1 MFHVKHRKDAIM
13 KLKELC
19 LVCNNLNPFA
29 RVKVIITPG
38 EEPYVGILDDIFDVI
53 ADRIVK
59 WFIVRDD
66 IIIIKLCEV

>member
-19 LVCNNLNPFA
+19 LVCDNLIPLA
-29 RVKVIITPG
+29 WVKVITPG
-38 EEPYVGILDDIFDVI
+38 EEPYVGMLDDIFDDI
-53 ADRIVK
+53 ADRLVK
-59 WFIVRDD
+59 WFAVRDD